1 MDLNGEKKEEE
12 EVPEYFICLI
22 GELKKNI
29 VQLKILKFGLTL
41 IKEKLNV
48 FHQNNVLIKI
58 SFLLL
63 AV

>member
-12 EVPEYFICLI
+12 EVPEYFIICLI

-58 SFLLL
+58 
-63 AV
+63 